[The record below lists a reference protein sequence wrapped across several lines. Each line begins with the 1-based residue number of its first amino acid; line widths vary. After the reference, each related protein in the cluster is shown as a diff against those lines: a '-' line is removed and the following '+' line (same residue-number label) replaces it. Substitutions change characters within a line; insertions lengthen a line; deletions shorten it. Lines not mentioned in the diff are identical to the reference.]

1 MYKKKEKIIDF
12 WIRSESKNIENVLD
26 GYTELF
32 VTNQIGLLNEYIQW
46 RYNIITLIKKN
57 CIKQFLYL
65 PTYF

>member
-32 VTNQIGLLNEYIQW
+32 VTNQIGLLNEYI
-46 RYNIITLIKKN
+46 
-57 CIKQFLYL
+57 
-65 PTYF
+65 